1 MLHVQAAKRQEVA
14 EIVAALEAHN
24 PTENPTQH
32 LDLVE
37 GTWNLLYTT
46 ITITVRWTGHGACI
60 IVLNHHDHGALVCTQ
75 CMHDSAV

>member
-1 MLHVQAAKRQEVA
+1 MQAAKRQEVA

-46 ITITVRWTGHGACI
+46 ITITVRWTGHSACMTECCVTI
-60 IVLNHHDHGALVCTQ
+60 GSTAGRLCIMWLF
-75 CMHDSAV
+75 